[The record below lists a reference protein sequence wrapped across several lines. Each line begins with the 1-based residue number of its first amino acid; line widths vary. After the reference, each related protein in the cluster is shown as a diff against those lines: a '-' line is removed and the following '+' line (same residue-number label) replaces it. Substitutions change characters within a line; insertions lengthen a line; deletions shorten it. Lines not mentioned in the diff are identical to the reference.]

1 MIESKI
7 RIKHNRKLNCKVKQK
22 ITQKNTNNTE
32 ISGHTKHKDREKK
45 TRERKKAQH
54 RNHYWSL

>member
-22 ITQKNTNNTE
+22 ITQKIQITLRYQATQNT
-32 ISGHTKHKDREKK
+32 KK
-45 TRERKKAQH
+45 ERRRHGRKKAQH
-54 RNHYWSL
+54 

>member
-22 ITQKNTNNTE
+22 ITQKIQITLRYQATQNT
-32 ISGHTKHKDREKK
+32 KK
-45 TRERKKAQH
+45 EGRKKAQH

>member
-7 RIKHNRKLNCKVKQK
+7 RIKHNRKLNCKVKPK
-22 ITQKNTNNTE
+22 ITQKIQITLRYQATQNT
-32 ISGHTKHKDREKK
+32 KK
-45 TRERKKAQH
+45 ERRRHGRKKAQH